1 MTLTPYGI
9 FWPSLPF
16 PRYLVEM
23 GASFDYVD
31 CNSKTNGYAALEFAL
46 ILGRQNALEILLSST
61 AGYGDRKSALLRAIP
76 IAESNITSPP
86 SALSG

>member
-1 MTLTPYGI
+1 
-9 FWPSLPF
+9 
-16 PRYLVEM
+16 M

-86 SALSG
+86 SALSDSLLETWIETPHLDPGGR